1 MVVQAITKLQINA
14 WHLELVINQI
24 IDEISQFED
33 FKISHIKRAGNAEAI
48 FLSKWAI
55 SLNDDNLRIR
65 HINSLKNL
73 NLSLEEDL
81 FLMNLKKHGDRT
93 SLNAS

>member
-1 MVVQAITKLQINA
+1 M
-14 WHLELVINQI
+14 VINQI

-33 FKISHIKRAGNAEAI
+33 FKISHIKRAGNAEAD
-48 FLSKWAI
+48 FLSKWVS
-55 SLNDDNLRIR
+55 SLNDDKLRIR

-81 FLMNLKKHGDRT
+81 FLKNFDKNGERT
-93 SLNAS
+93 SLIAS